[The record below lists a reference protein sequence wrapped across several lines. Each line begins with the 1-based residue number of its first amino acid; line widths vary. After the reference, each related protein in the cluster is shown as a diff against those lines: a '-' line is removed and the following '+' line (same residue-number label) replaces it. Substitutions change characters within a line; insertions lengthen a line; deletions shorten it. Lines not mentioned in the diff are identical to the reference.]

1 MGAEGPARPG
11 IGQGDRVHA
20 GNRLG
25 QGATSEPC
33 EQHGHHHEAEDLR
46 ASWRTWNREGKARV
60 LVRNPV
66 CMDLFVGKRLFCHEL
81 GRSAIRY
88 EVQTT
93 LGTDADYCAERA
105 VAPTRRDDA

>member
-1 MGAEGPARPG
+1 MGAEDPARPG
-11 IGQGDRVHA
+11 TGQGDRVHA

-46 ASWRTWNREGKARV
+46 ASRRTRNRTGEARV
-60 LVRNPV
+60 LAWDPV
-66 CMDLFVGKRLFCHEL
+66 WTDLFVGKRIFCHEL

-88 EVQTT
+88 EVQTA
-93 LGTDADYCAERA
+93 LGADADYCAERA
-105 VAPTRRDDA
+105 VAPARPDDV